1 MINIID
7 DFRISLLLYQVN
19 ILVTVM
25 HIIMFA
31 RVLLQ
36 TVGMMERLNLPLGF
50 FRTLLVHLALLLQM
64 ADLPSPPHKLDE
76 TLLSDEEKY
85 NEEDDQRDRV
95 LTPFFELYV
104 LPKLRKIHTFHKNF
118 AQSYKKTCIY
128 ANILLIL

>member
-36 TVGMMERLNLPLGF
+36 AIGMMERLNLPLGF
-50 FRTLLVHLALLLQM
+50 LGTLPVHLALLLQM
-64 ADLPSPPHKLDE
+64 TDFPSPAHKLNE
-76 TLLSDEEKY
+76 TLLSNEEK
-85 NEEDDQRDRV
+85 DDEKDKQRNGV

-104 LPKLRKIHTFHKNF
+104 LPKLRKIHSFTKILRKVT
-118 AQSYKKTCIY
+118 KKLAYMQIFY
-128 ANILLIL
+128 

>member
-19 ILVTVM
+19 ILVTIM

-36 TVGMMERLNLPLGF
+36 AIGMMQRLNLPLGF
-50 FRTLLVHLALLLQM
+50 LGTL
-64 ADLPSPPHKLDE
+64 P
-76 TLLSDEEKY
+76 EEK
-85 NEEDDQRDRV
+85 DDEKDKQRNGI

-104 LPKLRKIHTFHKNF
+104 LPKLRKIHSFTKILRKVT
-118 AQSYKKTCIY
+118 KKLAYMQIFY
-128 ANILLIL
+128 